1 MHATPCH
8 TISLIQ
14 VELSFTLDAASE
26 SYICTAHA
34 LLLRDKA
41 CSLDTLFSA
50 AVLRLWTF
58 AVPVCVKASHLTS
71 VMVRIL
77 KFKICVIKMA

>member
-14 VELSFTLDAASE
+14 VEVSFTLDAASE
-26 SYICTAHA
+26 SYICAHA

-77 KFKICVIKMA
+77 KFKIRVIKMA